1 MKNTN
6 TTAHLGEHD
15 DLLSDEAINRP
26 FAFYAT
32 LREHDPVHYNSQWG
46 GWVITRYHDVD
57 HAFRNSDDFSVNRLA
72 GPWGQNEELN
82 EVSSRAKLLKI
93 LSKWMV
99 FNDPPD
105 HKRLRG
111 LVGRAFT
118 PKRIEQLRPQAQD
131 LVKRLVAEIPRGE
144 PMDFLGDFAFHLP
157 AIIIADYLGIP
168 AEERDL
174 VKKWSNDLAG
184 VIFVRGE
191 DSDRSTRAETA
202 VAEMIDYLKPILA
215 DRRKSP
221 KEDLLS
227 AMATTT
233 DSADAG
239 AEFELIANIILLVF
253 AGHETTMN
261 TLANGIVAFSRQ
273 PDQWSRL
280 RTEPGLERLATEE
293 VLRYE
298 GPIRAQ
304 ARWAKN
310 TVEIRGKRIEAG
322 SRVLLAVMSANHD
335 PAVFADPDRLVIDRS
350 PNPHLAFGAGSHACL
365 GSPLARV
372 ELQETFKEL
381 ATNFHGVEVLS
392 DPLVYNRTIVSRSLH
407 ELQVKLHP

>member
-1 MKNTN
+1 MNDHVL
-6 TTAHLGEHD
+6 TTPSSAHD

-26 FAFYAT
+26 FAFYAS
-32 LREHDPVHYNSQWG
+32 LRESDPVHYNPQWG
-46 GWVITRYHDVD
+46 GWVITRYDDVNR
-57 HAFRNSDDFSVNRLA
+57 AFRNSDDFSVNRMA
-72 GPWGQNEELN
+72 GPWGQNEDLE
-82 EVSSRAKLLKI
+82 EPSSRAKLLKI
-93 LSKWMV
+93 LAKWMV
-99 FNDPPD
+99 FNDQPD

-118 PKRIEQLRPQAQD
+118 PKRIEQLRPQAQG
-131 LVKRLVAEIPRGE
+131 LVQRLVAEIPRGE
-144 PMDFLGDFAFHLP
+144 PTDFLGDFAFHLP

-191 DSDRSTRAETA
+191 DTDRSTRAEHA
-202 VAEMIDYLKPILA
+202 VAEMIDYLRPILA

-221 KEDLLS
+221 KNDLLS
-227 AMATTT
+227 AMADAT
-233 DSADAG
+233 DSGDES

-261 TLANGIVAFSRQ
+261 TLANGIVAFDRQ
-273 PDQWSRL
+273 PDQWMRL
-280 RTEPGLERLATEE
+280 RREEGLERPATEE
-293 VLRYE
+293 ILRYE

-310 TVEIRGKRIEAG
+310 TVELRGKTIEAG

-335 PAVFADPDRLVIDRS
+335 PEVFVDPDRLVIDRS
-350 PNPHLAFGAGSHACL
+350 PNPHLAFGAGSHQCL

-381 ATNFHGVEVLS
+381 ARQFERIEVVS
-392 DPLVYNRTIVSRSLH
+392 DSLIYNRTIVSRSLQ
-407 ELQVKLHP
+407 ELRVAAHP